1 MTATVSFE
9 ARKTALVNLKSTFGK
24 QGASKPAIL
33 QGFIRLYKGIIANWA
48 F

>member
-9 ARKTALVNLKSTFGK
+9 ASKTAPVNLKSTFGNREA
-24 QGASKPAIL
+24 QKPAIL
-33 QGFIRLYKGIIANWA
+33 QGFIRLYKGIMAKEP